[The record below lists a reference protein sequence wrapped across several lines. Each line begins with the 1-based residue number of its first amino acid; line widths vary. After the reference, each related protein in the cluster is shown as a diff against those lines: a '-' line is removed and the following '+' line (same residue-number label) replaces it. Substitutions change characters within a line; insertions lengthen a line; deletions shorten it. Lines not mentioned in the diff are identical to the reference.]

1 MMSLEN
7 IVLYRIT
14 HLENIPH
21 VLSNGITHRSSPD
34 ANPSYVNIGDVS
46 LIGNRADRKVFIDN
60 GNKTNLAQAETIV
73 LGEYTPFY
81 FGVRMPMLFTIQTGG
96 NFVPNATPAEGIVY
110 IAISLKHIIDT
121 GAVFYF
127 SDGHATNNFT
137 SFYNKEMISDL
148 PTIIDWNAVKA
159 SYWGGDENLNIKRKK
174 QAEFLIEGDISPSA
188 IVGFGCYNEMA
199 KERLIDYGVSED
211 IIKIIPKA
219 YF

>member
-1 MMSLEN
+1 MSLQN

-21 VLSNGITHRSSPD
+21 VLLHGITHRASPE
-34 ANPSYVNIGDVS
+34 ANMSYVNIGDVS
-46 LIGNRADRKVFIDN
+46 LIGNRADRRVSIDN
-60 GNKTNLAQAETIV
+60 GNKANLAEAETIL
-73 LGEYTPFY
+73 LGDYTPFY
-81 FGVRMPMLFTIQTGG
+81 FGVRIPMLFTIQTGG
-96 NFVPNATPAEGIVY
+96 NFVPNATPAENIVY
-110 IAISLKHIIDT
+110 IAISLKYIIDT

-137 SFYNKEMISDL
+137 SFYNKKMISNL
-148 PTIIDWNAVKA
+148 PAIIDWNAVKA

-174 QAEFLIEGDISPSA
+174 QAECLIEGDISPSA
-188 IVGFGCYNEMA
+188 IVGFGCYNENA
-199 KERLIDYGVSED
+199 KTRLSDYGVGEE